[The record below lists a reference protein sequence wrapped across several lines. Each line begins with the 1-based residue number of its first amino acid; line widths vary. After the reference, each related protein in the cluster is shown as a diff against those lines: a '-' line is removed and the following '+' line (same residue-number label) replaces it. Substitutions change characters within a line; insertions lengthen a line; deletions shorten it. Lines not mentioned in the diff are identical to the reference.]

1 MLGSTCLPACPSV
14 VDVRHGPCS
23 LGPYTMRSKEV
34 DRAFPAQV
42 WDVETGFDR
51 ELLNMNPEG
60 WIQGVTDEKC
70 ATCHR

>member
-1 MLGSTCLPACPSV
+1 M
-14 VDVRHGPCS
+14 H
-23 LGPYTMRSKEV
+23 SKGADGAV
-34 DRAFPAQV
+34 AGQV

-70 ATCHR
+70 ATCHRQSF